1 MKQEE
6 LYTQLAAK
14 TPEQPVKNNSQFPTG
29 ITDAGMD
36 EYLAGADISL
46 TKEQAQKILRYGK
59 QLGLDLLTGS
69 SLAEAFGF
77 RPDIIGGKGYTPSY
91 PELFTQTEQL
101 AKEGKKAEA
110 LGKGIETGLVGIGA
124 VGEGMMLAGALTG
137 PLAPLIIGSGLAL
150 KGISKA
156 GKLILESKT
165 GIKVLAN
172 FTGNKN
178 SPNIQNIEI
187 PKDVSPDTD
196 VANIINNP
204 KIPTTLTDDVDTVDH
219 IPDNLKNLNAEEV
232 ITTYI
237 TMPEKITRNQ
247 LITHPAISG
256 RDNVNPNIVLDF
268 DAAADKTNTYLKE
281 KGFDEGSIVPVYRL
295 IKYKVKRDSKGNIIG
310 RENYQD
316 SETLISGSLTP
327 ESNLKTLDFF
337 TQSDIGVSKMGMDD
351 MYEIV
356 KYNVPQNKIKL
367 AMGAYKNNITSSIN
381 KQLKNKNIIAE
392 PEKGFKKVNPAEDAK
407 KLIDM
412 QDEIIADVSG
422 LKKIKL
428 GNFKDYQDLKNQH
441 IDKIIFNKIK
451 NIDDYKNQM
460 KKDLDDGTI
469 LNLTRDE
476 IFRSGK
482 SINELLKM
490 QTEKAMPFLD
500 KVTRFYNKAYV
511 TNQPAE
517 TLQISQNPTFSR
529 LEDAVNNLKQKK
541 GSGEVFLNR
550 LKGQAKQEELDWT
563 GLTKFLKD
571 KKEVTKEQIQSY
583 MKQNSIPI
591 EERVYSYNP
600 RDPGWKDNPRYGQY
614 TIDGDNRTNSKN
626 YKEFVFSIPQKWRE
640 RNLEYPL
647 TNKEEVRLAELEKIG
662 TKYTSDTPEGLTIE
676 WRGLKNKLENYE
688 RKNKPLEFIPSHNYS
703 DANLIS
709 RVRVK
714 DRIDGD
720 GNPTVHMEEL
730 QSEHAA
736 DVIKA
741 QRQAEK
747 DADSFY
753 ISSEDKTL
761 LPGITKQ
768 DVELLRKGY
777 APEGIKFRKDKTM
790 QELIATNNAISIKS
804 KELQKKHNVD
814 LDKVNDKIKDLRQDE
829 RYVENLIENYITRG
843 GDPNRINPLEK
854 QNLID
859 IRKEIDE
866 NRKFLKDFDNIYK
879 NDKVLN
885 RLYNKSKRLSN
896 RNRLNTLLREL
907 PPEFPVLSIGKK
919 DDWYK
924 LPIDRMIRYAAERD
938 IPNVTLTKGEVQYDR
953 YARTKGQYNLQ
964 RDKLEVRDTL
974 FENLD
979 SFLKDV
985 EDLEFPKLSKADIS
999 LTDSS
1004 YATPINPN
1012 YLPMLSLVNKEK
1024 LDKILSKYKLYKLPE
1039 PALQRVLKSVQVKAA
1054 SNKTKKVKEEIK
1066 KLINNALVIHK
1077 SAKVGRNY
1085 DTKYVG
1091 YLDDIA
1097 KKYNAKRD
1105 TTFVDNNMKDG
1116 ASYRLEI
1123 TPQMKKDYL
1132 KKGAARF
1139 KTGGYIKE
1147 RL

>member
-14 TPEQPVKNNSQFPTG
+14 TPERPVKNNSQFPTG

-77 RPDIIGGKGYTPSY
+77 RPDIIGGEGYTASY

-101 AKEGKKAEA
+101 AKEGKPAEA
-110 LGKGIETGLVGIGA
+110 LGKGIETGLLGIGA
-124 VGEGMMLAGALTG
+124 VGEGMMLGVPLTG
-137 PLAPLIIGSGLAL
+137 PFAAALIGTGVVL

-156 GKLILESKT
+156 GKLILESKN
-165 GIKVLAN
+165 GQKFLAN
-172 FTGNKN
+172 FTGTKD

-187 PKDVSPDTD
+187 PKDVSPDAD
-196 VANIINNP
+196 LKKIIDNP
-204 KIPTTLTDDVDTVDH
+204 EIPTTITNDVDTVDH
-219 IPDNLKNLNAEEV
+219 IPDNLKNLNAAEA

-428 GNFKDYQDLKNQH
+428 GNFSSYQDLKDKH

-451 NIDDYKNQM
+451 NIDDYKKQIKEDFDKM
-460 KKDLDDGTI
+460 RLVHS
-469 LNLTRDE
+469 TRDE
-476 IFRSGK
+476 AFKMGRFENEILD
-482 SINELLKM
+482 NEL
-490 QTEKAMPFLD
+490 EKAMPFLD

-591 EERVYSYNP
+591 EERIYSYNP

-753 ISSEDKTL
+753 ISSED
-761 LPGITKQ
+761 
-768 DVELLRKGY
+768 
-777 APEGIKFRKDKTM
+777 
-790 QELIATNNAISIKS
+790 
-804 KELQKKHNVD
+804 
-814 LDKVNDKIKDLRQDE
+814 
-829 RYVENLIENYITRG
+829 
-843 GDPNRINPLEK
+843 
-854 QNLID
+854 
-859 IRKEIDE
+859 
-866 NRKFLKDFDNIYK
+866 
-879 NDKVLN
+879 
-885 RLYNKSKRLSN
+885 
-896 RNRLNTLLREL
+896 
-907 PPEFPVLSIGKK
+907 
-919 DDWYK
+919 
-924 LPIDRMIRYAAERD
+924 
-938 IPNVTLTKGEVQYDR
+938 
-953 YARTKGQYNLQ
+953 
-964 RDKLEVRDTL
+964 
-974 FENLD
+974 
-979 SFLKDV
+979 
-985 EDLEFPKLSKADIS
+985 
-999 LTDSS
+999 
-1004 YATPINPN
+1004 
-1012 YLPMLSLVNKEK
+1012 
-1024 LDKILSKYKLYKLPE
+1024 
-1039 PALQRVLKSVQVKAA
+1039 
-1054 SNKTKKVKEEIK
+1054 
-1066 KLINNALVIHK
+1066 
-1077 SAKVGRNY
+1077 
-1085 DTKYVG
+1085 
-1091 YLDDIA
+1091 
-1097 KKYNAKRD
+1097 
-1105 TTFVDNNMKDG
+1105 
-1116 ASYRLEI
+1116 
-1123 TPQMKKDYL
+1123 
-1132 KKGAARF
+1132 
-1139 KTGGYIKE
+1139 
-1147 RL
+1147 